1 MYDMIFQKN
10 LALGKI
16 IKLTNYFLFFFRRI
30 STEEE
35 DDVFVNEDRGD
46 QKMKKVSKHRTI
58 LFIPGFRKSKKT
70 HSDVLENGNSC
81 EEMTPLRCK
90 DRDTDSVLSKSS
102 DDGDVLLNGSSR
114 TSISSLDT
122 LVSVDSGI
130 DCGQVSSTSS
140 LSSVGSLGHCDIM
153 KGKVSA
159 ARGRAPIA
167 SPEDDLLLDCTDIKS
182 KKQDNSEYESLTYNH
197 NNSAASFCTLSDN
210 SSCSCDSCC
219 ELDSTDSESEKSL
232 QRTPAHSDS
241 DSESDSCNTS
251 GSRRRQRS
259 DSDTDSDSDDDQ
271 SEDFFRPIKSSVSDE
286 KLTKSD
292 KSSRPRK
299 KLFGS
304 NSKLNLS
311 LKKLV
316 QSGSKLDLSF
326 KKLMR
331 SNSKLDIS
339 TKKEAKTN
347 IKLSVPQL
355 KSSPKRVLPKLPM
368 PTRKVVSTVPKDSG
382 RSFRSS
388 TPVTDSSMSS
398 IKNISSLSF
407 INSSDVTINNSK
419 LMDSFSR
426 PRSDSDS
433 SSCSIGIEGSNIPR
447 PRSDSDSSDC
457 SSIRGP
463 NVPRPRSDSDSND
476 SISIRG
482 PHVPR
487 PHSDS
492 DSSDCSSIRGPIVPM
507 PRSDSDSNDS
517 ISIRGPSVPRPRSDS
532 DSSDSIRGPNVRSG
546 ISLGNSIKTIKLQR
560 SKSDSSRK
568 HYPVKSHRLETFES
582 FESSR
587 TNRQIMNNSPALQVR
602 SRSILLNNCDINIDT
617 CKSPMEVRQAMEK
630 TAFWIENNDY
640 DKTPDVSSTES
651 LLQTSRDVTESDLC
665 NQIIGIYFG
674 EENDSDSSLSS
685 SCLDNSMETS
695 AISDENAVSL
705 VTSTPLETNLD
716 DFTMATFVPAPYEM
730 AEAKTR
736 KISKGM
742 YFFPHV

>member
-1 MYDMIFQKN
+1 
-10 LALGKI
+10 
-16 IKLTNYFLFFFRRI
+16 
-30 STEEE
+30 
-35 DDVFVNEDRGD
+35 
-46 QKMKKVSKHRTI
+46 MKKASKHRTI

-70 HSDVLENGNSC
+70 HSDVLENGTSC

-130 DCGQVSSTSS
+130 DCGQISSTSS
-140 LSSVGSLGHCDIM
+140 LSSVESLGHCDIM
-153 KGKVSA
+153 KGKGTA
-159 ARGRAPIA
+159 PRGRAPIA
-167 SPEDDLLLDCTDIKS
+167 SPEDDLLLDCTDVKS
-182 KKQDNSEYESLTYNH
+182 KKQDSSEYDSLTYNH

-251 GSRRRQRS
+251 GSRRRQHS
-259 DSDTDSDSDDDQ
+259 DSDTDSDSDDDP

-286 KLTKSD
+286 TLTKSD
-292 KSSRPRK
+292 KSSRPKK
-299 KLFGS
+299 KLFRS

-316 QSGSKLDLSF
+316 RSGSKLDLSL
-326 KKLMR
+326 KKIMR
-331 SNSKLDIS
+331 SNSKSDISTKKEAIRSNSKSDISTKKEAIRSNNKSDIS

-368 PTRKVVSTVPKDSG
+368 PTRKVVSTVLKDSG
-382 RSFRSS
+382 RNFRSS
-388 TPVTDSSMSS
+388 TPVADSSMSS

-419 LMDSFSR
+419 LMDSFLR

-433 SSCSIGIEGSNIPR
+433 SRGSIDIRGPNIPRPRSDSDSSIDIRGSNIPR

-457 SSIRGP
+457 SSFQGP
-463 NVPRPRSDSDSND
+463 NVQ
-476 SISIRG
+476 
-482 PHVPR
+482 R
-487 PHSDS
+487 PHCDS
-492 DSSDCSSIRGPIVPM
+492 DSSDCSSFQGPNVQRPHCDI
-507 PRSDSDSNDS
+507 DSSDS
-517 ISIRGPSVPRPRSDS
+517 ISIRGPSVPRPHSDS
-532 DSSDSIRGPNVRSG
+532 NSSSDSFRGPNVRSG

-568 HYPVKSHRLETFES
+568 QYPVKNHRLETFES
-582 FESSR
+582 FESCR
-587 TNRQIMNNSPALQVR
+587 TNRQILNNSPALQVR
-602 SRSILLNNCDINIDT
+602 SRSILQNNCDIEIDT

-695 AISDENAVSL
+695 AISDENATPP

-716 DFTMATFVPAPYEM
+716 DFTMATFVPTPYEM

-742 YFFPHV
+742 YFFPHL